1 MDISNISSIKN
12 IAFGR
17 GAFSQLKS
25 IILERQSFQEKKNLS
40 RNFVIYIDDFFESN
54 ETWINHSLF

>member
-25 IILERQSFQEKKNLS
+25 IILERQSIHEIENKSK
-40 RNFVIYIDDFFESN
+40 NFVIYIDDFFESN